1 MIPLWIRVKPIEEE
15 DADHVVGADYVRD
28 DVAEVARGELKDVA
42 IALGTDDQ
50 NLLDHRY
57 HLKHDYSTERGGMS
71 SPEAP
76 EALRAA
82 QQELLKTADQIT
94 DPSLRTSFLN
104 IPLHRQILTEL
115 ARA

>member
-1 MIPLWIRVKPIEEE
+1 MG
-15 DADHVVGADYVRD
+15 VV
-28 DVAEVARGELKDVA
+28 
-42 IALGTDDQ
+42 
-50 NLLDHRY
+50 
-57 HLKHDYSTERGGMS
+57 S

>member
-1 MIPLWIRVKPIEEE
+1 L
-15 DADHVVGADYVRD
+15 H
-28 DVAEVARGELKDVA
+28 
-42 IALGTDDQ
+42 ALNRPQ
-50 NLLDHRY
+50 
-57 HLKHDYSTERGGMS
+57 
-71 SPEAP
+71 AP

-82 QQELLKTADQIT
+82 YDELLKTADQIT